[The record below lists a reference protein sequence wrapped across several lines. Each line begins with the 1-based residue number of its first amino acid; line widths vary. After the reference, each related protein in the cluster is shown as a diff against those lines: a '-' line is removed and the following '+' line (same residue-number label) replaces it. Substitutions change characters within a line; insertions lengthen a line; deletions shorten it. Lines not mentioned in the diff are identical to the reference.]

1 MIKLSDLK
9 FKYKF
14 LFAFGV
20 IISLFLISSVWT
32 LMDLRSLIKNA
43 ENNRQ
48 GRELRTELKQL
59 YIDHLVWSKKVSM
72 FFVQPHDGQI
82 NVQTN
87 DHECNLGKWLYSEH
101 KSHVVATMP
110 ALESLIN
117 QIEEPHALLHKSV
130 SEINKLLQ
138 SADSIRFNK
147 AKQIFLTDTENSL
160 NKVVGLLNAI
170 IQKSN
175 EIVISDDAIYAK
187 QSAIRVQLIVL
198 SIITL
203 VFSVLLGYSIK
214 TNIDNSFN
222 ELLVLVENMANG
234 NLAIETKINQKDE
247 IGVLAKG
254 LQKTIE
260 KLKKITSEIRHGAGN
275 ILAASSEANLTA
287 EKMSEN
293 SSEQAS
299 SIEEVSSSMEEMTA
313 NIEQNKD
320 NAEHTEKT
328 TREAANKIE
337 EGSKL
342 VTETVRSIKTIKEKI
357 SVISEIAMQ
366 TNILALNAAVEAAHA
381 GEQGKGF
388 AVVAADVRK
397 LAERSQ
403 KAAKEIEALTNISV
417 SNAENSGKLFVDIVP
432 AIQNTAKLVQEIS
445 LSSVEQNNGANQINA
460 AIQQLNET
468 AQQNAAASEELASNS
483 EEMTNLADRFK
494 KLVSFFKV

>member
-1 MIKLSDLK
+1 
-9 FKYKF
+9 
-14 LFAFGV
+14 
-20 IISLFLISSVWT
+20 
-32 LMDLRSLIKNA
+32 
-43 ENNRQ
+43 
-48 GRELRTELKQL
+48 
-59 YIDHLVWSKKVSM
+59 
-72 FFVQPHDGQI
+72 
-82 NVQTN
+82 
-87 DHECNLGKWLYSEH
+87 
-101 KSHVVATMP
+101 
-110 ALESLIN
+110 
-117 QIEEPHALLHKSV
+117 V

-138 SADSIRFNK
+138 SADSLRFNK

-160 NKVVGLLNAI
+160 NKVVGILNAI

-187 QSAIRVQLIVL
+187 QAAIRVQLIVL
-198 SIITL
+198 SIVTL
-203 VFSVLLGYSIK
+203 VFSVMIGYSIK
-214 TNIDNSFN
+214 NNIDNSFK
-222 ELLVLVENMANG
+222 ELLVLVEDMASG
-234 NLAIETKINQKDE
+234 NLAIGTEINQKDE

-254 LQKTIE
+254 LQKTID
-260 KLKKITSEIRHGAGN
+260 KLKEITSEIRHGANN
-275 ILAASSEANLTA
+275 ILAASAQANLTA

-293 SSEQAS
+293 SNEQAS

-328 TREAANKIE
+328 TVEAADKIA
-337 EGSKL
+337 EGGRL
-342 VTETVRSIKTIKEKI
+342 VHETVESIKTIKEKI

-381 GEQGKGF
+381 GEQGRGF

-403 KAAKEIEALTNISV
+403 KAAKEIEALTNTSV
-417 SNAENSGKLFVDIVP
+417 GNAENSGKLFVEIVP

-460 AIQQLNET
+460 AIQQLNEA
-468 AQQNAAASEELASNS
+468 AQLNASASEELASNS
-483 EEMTNLADRFK
+483 EDMTDLAGRFK